1 MIWYDMIYIYICV
14 YIYMYTYVHICVYIY
29 TYTYTVTYIYIYIYI
44 YICICIHMYI
54 YIYIYTCMYIYIYTS
69 VSPCIK
75 CTEKLWNRVCKN
87 TTYRIRVDSVPHM
100 GDLRMYERSHEPFLH
115 LVQWD
120 RTCKH
125 IMESLSNMFG
135 NMENTELPRPGKLE
149 RESEL
154 KTWCRVN
161 ISKPWP
167 WTNCQKHVQ

>member
-1 MIWYDMIYIYICV
+1 MECEYALPSHCSWATRREQALWSFSTTCHRVCTNYNYLCSYFI
-14 YIYMYTYVHICVYIY
+14 
-29 TYTYTVTYIYIYIYI
+29 IYIYIYI
-44 YICICIHMYI
+44 YV
-54 YIYIYTCMYIYIYTS
+54 YTS

>member
-1 MIWYDMIYIYICV
+1 M
-14 YIYMYTYVHICVYIY
+14 
-29 TYTYTVTYIYIYIYI
+29 YIYIYIYI
-44 YICICIHMYI
+44 NYRCVLLQLRCTDIMRHVNKYLCLYIH
-54 YIYIYTCMYIYIYTS
+54 TS

-167 WTNCQKHVQ
+167 WTNCQKHFQ

>member
-1 MIWYDMIYIYICV
+1 MDSYLNFNWFFILKVPGGQPWGPLEAEGRPV
-14 YIYMYTYVHICVYIY
+14 Y
-29 TYTYTVTYIYIYIYI
+29 TYIYI
-44 YICICIHMYI
+44 
-54 YIYIYTCMYIYIYTS
+54 YIYIYTS

-167 WTNCQKHVQ
+167 WTNCQKHFQSAKSKKHSEAKRSESGWFSPFC